1 MHSLTV
7 VLIQKLNQILF
18 KNEKDES
25 INLRATSWPNKTH
38 SNFLLFMGLYSKL
51 RVKAGRGRGG
61 RGGQIT
67 RGNSYTYLKE
77 TVP

>member
-1 MHSLTV
+1 M
-7 VLIQKLNQILF
+7 LISAVEFFFNSSGDLF
-18 KNEKDES
+18 FLMNEKDES
-25 INLRATSWPNKTH
+25 INLRVTSWPNKTH

-61 RGGQIT
+61 QIT

-77 TVP
+77 TVS